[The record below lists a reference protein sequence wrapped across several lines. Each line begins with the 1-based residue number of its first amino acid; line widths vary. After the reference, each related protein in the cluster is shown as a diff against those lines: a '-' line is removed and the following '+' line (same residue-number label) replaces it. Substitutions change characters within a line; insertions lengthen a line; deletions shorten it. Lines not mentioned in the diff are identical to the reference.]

1 MAEHGR
7 EGHHGG
13 AAMTSE
19 AKATSMS
26 RAATLACPAVLG
38 GGSRRSHGGGGVVL
52 DQGAREGD
60 GDSAGGVEEDGE
72 NALVLH
78 YISSRAQR
86 HCTGAWTR
94 VCNGGRALVHGGH
107 LGISSS
113 TWRAAK

>member
-52 DQGAREGD
+52 GQGASEGD
-60 GDSAGGVEEDGE
+60 RDDAEGVEETGE
-72 NALVLH
+72 GALVLVPIH
-78 YISSRAQR
+78 TDRGKGEVEVAAMVGQ
-86 HCTGAWTR
+86 
-94 VCNGGRALVHGGH
+94 VLLHGDH
-107 LGISSS
+107 VAILSN
-113 TWRAAK
+113 TWRATK